1 MTKQAKQDKRPTT
14 GKKQPNTSPKVRR
27 QRKRHPTDGW
37 FNLGQR
43 ARLVTKEQA

>member
-1 MTKQAKQDKRPTT
+1 MTKQFKRPTT
-14 GKKQPNTSPKVRR
+14 GKKQPQAAPQVRR
-27 QRKRHPTDGW
+27 QRKPHPTDGW